1 MLGTLVAVQTGQ
13 SLSTDGVG
21 RDHALDSVG
30 HSQVAVLSHQLAVLD
45 LLQAANVLAVGD
57 VELLLSLLAGQNCL
71 VAVDDNDVIAA
82 IDIGG
87 VVDLL
92 LAAQQNSGLSSD
104 VTQAL
109 AGCVEQIPLA
119 LDFSG
124 LYESSAHI
132 YFLLISVWYDSGAF
146 GARVSVYNTKKRLS
160 TSFCDFFSGNFYTS
174 QNLLNPLEI
183 SRFLKSH
190 FQKVF
195 RPPGGKFVPAA
206 LQFCRRVCY
215 TI

>member
-87 VVDLL
+87 C
-92 LAAQQNSGLSSD
+92 S
-104 VTQAL
+104 
-109 AGCVEQIPLA
+109 
-119 LDFSG
+119 
-124 LYESSAHI
+124 
-132 YFLLISVWYDSGAF
+132 
-146 GARVSVYNTKKRLS
+146 
-160 TSFCDFFSGNFYTS
+160 
-174 QNLLNPLEI
+174 
-183 SRFLKSH
+183 
-190 FQKVF
+190 
-195 RPPGGKFVPAA
+195 
-206 LQFCRRVCY
+206 
-215 TI
+215 

>member
-1 MLGTLVAVQTGQ
+1 MLGTLVAVQAGQ

-30 HSQVAVLSHQLAVLD
+30 HGQIAVLSHQLAVLD

-109 AGCVEQIPLA
+109 AGCVEQLPLA
-119 LDFSG
+119 LAFSG

-146 GARVSVYNTKKRLS
+146 GARVSVYNTK
-160 TSFCDFFSGNFYTS
+160 
-174 QNLLNPLEI
+174 
-183 SRFLKSH
+183 
-190 FQKVF
+190 
-195 RPPGGKFVPAA
+195 
-206 LQFCRRVCY
+206 
-215 TI
+215 